1 MLFRLFSL
9 VLFLII
15 AALAASWLARQPG
28 ELRLEWLDWRVEIRT
43 SLAIAILVMLAALL
57 VFADRLWRR
66 LLSLP
71 GWFGSSLRH
80 RRDAAGHRALT
91 LGLMAVSAGEPG
103 EAKRQATRAQRLL
116 KSAPQLTDLLS
127 AQAAHLAG
135 DKRAAGRYFRSL
147 TTSDDTAFLGY
158 IGLARLAHEDDR
170 PDDALAAARQA
181 LDLKPKSAMA
191 AAQVL
196 GLEAARGNWAAA
208 APALDV
214 VIAAGDQANPADRAR
229 LQRQKT
235 VIAYLQ
241 GKVTIDGDGGEAP
254 SGKADIKRALR
265 QLEGALAE
273 DPGFWP
279 GVLLV
284 AGYYGDTGNKRKAG
298 KLLEAGFR
306 AMPHTALADMMRD
319 LWGVND
325 GAYVAKLMKL
335 VSGMQ
340 GEAADDAASI
350 VAAAA
355 LDAGIDGEAKALLAR
370 IDDAEKDVTAWQLL
384 ARLAEMNEDAVGVA
398 AALRSAGDAPR
409 PRGWQCQSCHVMSN
423 EWHSHCRNCDAFATL
438 DWRRPDHVTPMAIAA
453 DVNPASGV
461 AAMPAPT
468 DTTDN

>member
-9 VLFLII
+9 VLFLIL
-15 AALAASWLARQPG
+15 AAVAASWLARQPG

-43 SLAIAILVMLAALL
+43 SLAVAILVTLAAFL

-147 TTSDDTAFLGY
+147 TSSDDTAFLGY
-158 IGLARLAHEDDR
+158 IGLARLAHEDNR

-196 GLEAARGNWAAA
+196 SLEAARGNWAAA

-214 VIAAGDQANPADRAR
+214 VIAARDPANSKDLAR

-241 GKVTIDGDGGEAP
+241 GKVIIEGDGGKA
-254 SGKADIKRALR
+254 SFGKADVKRALR
-265 QLEGALAE
+265 QLETALAA

-284 AGYYGDTGNKRKAG
+284 AGYYRDAGNKRKAG

-306 AMPHTALADMMRD
+306 AMPQTALADMMRD
-319 LWGVND
+319 LWDVND

-335 VSGMQ
+335 VSGIQ
-340 GEAADDAASI
+340 GDTVGDAASI
-350 VAAAA
+350 AAAAA
-355 LDAGIDGEAKALLAR
+355 LAAGIDGEAKALLAR

-384 ARLAEMNEDAVGVA
+384 ARLAEMNEDAAGVA

-409 PRGWQCQSCHVMSN
+409 PRSWQCQSCHVMSN
-423 EWHSHCRNCDAFATL
+423 EWHSHCRNCDLFATL
-438 DWRRPDHVTPMAIAA
+438 DWRRPEHVTPLAIEA
-453 DVNPASGV
+453 DVNRETGAGATPA
-461 AAMPAPT
+461 
-468 DTTDN
+468 TTDATGN

>member
-9 VLFLII
+9 VLFLIL
-15 AALAASWLARQPG
+15 AAVAASWLARQPG

-43 SLAIAILVMLAALL
+43 SLAVAILVILAAFL

-147 TTSDDTAFLGY
+147 TSSDDTAFLGY
-158 IGLARLAHEDDR
+158 IGLARLAHEDNR

-214 VIAAGDQANPADRAR
+214 VIAARDPANSKDLAR

-241 GKVTIDGDGGEAP
+241 GKVIIEGDGGKA
-254 SGKADIKRALR
+254 SFGKADVKRALR
-265 QLEGALAE
+265 QLETALAA

-284 AGYYGDTGNKRKAG
+284 AGYYRDAGNKRKAG

-306 AMPHTALADMMRD
+306 AMPQTALADMMRD
-319 LWGVND
+319 LWDVND

-340 GEAADDAASI
+340 GDTASDAASI
-350 VAAAA
+350 AAAAA
-355 LDAGIDGEAKALLAR
+355 LAAGIDGEAKALLAR

-384 ARLAEMNEDAVGVA
+384 ARLAEMNEDAAGVA

-409 PRGWQCQSCHVMSN
+409 ARSWQCQSCHVMSN
-423 EWHSHCRNCDAFATL
+423 EWHSHCRNCDVFATL
-438 DWRRPDHVTPMAIAA
+438 DWRRPEHVTPLAIEA
-453 DVNPASGV
+453 DVNRETGAG
-461 AAMPAPT
+461 ATLA
-468 DTTDN
+468 TTDATGN